1 MLWAA
6 KTLPAVALAV
16 MLPRGPADVAQ
27 AEVEGEE
34 KPGFSHGRAR
44 RGKGRSMPRLS
55 AARCRSSGDF
65 E

>member
-1 MLWAA
+1 
-6 KTLPAVALAV
+6 

-27 AEVEGEE
+27 AKVEGEE

-44 RGKGRSMPRLS
+44 RGKGKINAQALRSALS
-55 AARCRSSGDF
+55 PFFEGDF